1 MLNSKGIGN
10 CCHNLLSLSHVL
22 TIKTNGK
29 EPLMDYS
36 QSDVMILKE
45 YLNIMW
51 QNAMDMEVI
60 EQIKENIR
68 KEKQEKHL

>member
-1 MLNSKGIGN
+1 MANY
-10 CCHNLLSLSHVL
+10 CHNLLSLSHVL

-29 EPLMDYS
+29 EPSMDYFE
-36 QSDVMILKE
+36 SDVVILKE

-51 QNAMDMEVI
+51 QNAMDREI
-60 EQIKENIR
+60 IKQIKENIR

>member
-1 MLNSKGIGN
+1 
-10 CCHNLLSLSHVL
+10 LSHVL

-29 EPLMDYS
+29 EPSMDYFE
-36 QSDVMILKE
+36 SDVVILKE

-51 QNAMDMEVI
+51 QNAMDREI
-60 EQIKENIR
+60 IKQIKENIR

>member
-1 MLNSKGIGN
+1 
-10 CCHNLLSLSHVL
+10 LSHVL

-29 EPLMDYS
+29 EPSMDYFE
-36 QSDVMILKE
+36 SDVVILKE

-51 QNAMDMEVI
+51 QNAMDREI
-60 EQIKENIR
+60 IKQIKENIK